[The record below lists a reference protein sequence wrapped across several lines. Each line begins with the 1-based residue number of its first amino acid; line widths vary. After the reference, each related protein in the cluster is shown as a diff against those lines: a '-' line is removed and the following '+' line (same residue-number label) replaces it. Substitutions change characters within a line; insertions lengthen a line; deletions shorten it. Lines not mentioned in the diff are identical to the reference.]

1 MQKYP
6 GSNVINMKV
15 GWDNFYIKHQINYS
29 GLYEGFHTDQQFTK
43 EKLEIFFLVLLL
55 YNWHVMCWFDT
66 FMYWKWLLP

>member
-6 GSNVINMKV
+6 GSNVVSMKV

-43 EKLEIFFLVLLL
+43 GKLEIFS
-55 YNWHVMCWFDT
+55 
-66 FMYWKWLLP
+66 